1 MPPFIFLKEV
11 CINTKNVRVNN
22 QIKSKEVR
30 LIGENGEPL
39 GVLPI
44 SEALKKAEESSLDL
58 VEVAPNAN
66 PPVVRIMDFGKYI
79 YELTKKE
86 KNAKKNLHQIEV
98 KEIQFRPSIFEHD
111 LEIKINQA
119 KKFFEKKYKVRFVV
133 KFRGREM
140 QHIDDGTKILE
151 KVKKMVSD
159 IAIPESEPK
168 IEGRR
173 IFQMF
178 SFIKDGQKKKKNQEE
193 TNAKIENKED
203 GSQKI

>member
-1 MPPFIFLKEV
+1 M
-11 CINTKNVRVNN
+11 
-22 QIKSKEVR
+22 
-30 LIGENGEPL
+30 IGENGEAL
-39 GVLPI
+39 GIVPI
-44 SEALKKAEESSLDL
+44 YEALKKAEESSLDL
-58 VEVAPNAN
+58 VEVAPNAT
-66 PPVVRIMDFGKYI
+66 PPVARIMDFGKYI
-79 YELTKKE
+79 YEITKKE
-86 KNAKKNLHQIEV
+86 KNAKKNLHQTEV

-111 LEIKINQA
+111 LEIKVNQA

-140 QHIDDGTKILE
+140 QHIDDGIKILE
-151 KVKKMVSD
+151 KVKEMVSD
-159 IAIPESEPK
+159 IALPDNEPK

-173 IFQMF
+173 IFQIF